1 MSVFGQK
8 GDKVYII
15 NKIIKN
21 STRGG
26 AYCTNNIVQK
36 CLSFTV
42 SLFLIFGMVPQN
54 AFGLDNHIED
64 ASGNWTINTAQGL
77 VEFQEAVNGGN
88 DFTGKT
94 VTLAADID
102 LAGTS
107 WAPIGGTES
116 TPFSGTF
123 DGAEHTISNLNNG
136 LFGYISSAT
145 IKNLNLRKVNGKSI
159 CDQAKDSS
167 TITGCTVIEGNV
179 STGGICCNAD
189 SSIITRCVVCYL
201 NIKGYGGVGGICA
214 SANSCTITKCVA
226 ANSSIYDSLGGTGP
240 RIGPIVGSGGSVTNC
255 YSNCSYDSLHSTDGL
270 YGFNCSGVVFN
281 KERPYFSGTRSPVKG
296 VSAAEYEQK
305 LREFVDANPEF
316 VKWEKYIFTKTLK
329 SSDFVCTHPK
339 DMFYD
344 GKGKTITIKPK
355 DGMTDIGAVTIKC
368 YKVNSDGTLGAA
380 STTLPTDAG
389 RYKAKFDVASGPTN
403 YAATALPAMF
413 F

>member
-1 MSVFGQK
+1 MG
-8 GDKVYII
+8 
-15 NKIIKN
+15 
-21 STRGG
+21 GG

-36 CLSFTV
+36 CLSFAV

-54 AFGLDNHIED
+54 AFGLDNYTED

-102 LAGTS
+102 LTGTS

-123 DGAEHTISNLNNG
+123 DGAEYTISNLNNG
-136 LFGYISSAT
+136 LFGYISGAT
-145 IKNLNLRKVNGKSI
+145 IKNLNLRKV
-159 CDQAKDSS
+159 
-167 TITGCTVIEGNV
+167 TVSVGVESAGVCYKATN
-179 STGGICCNAD
+179 
-189 SSIITRCVVCYL
+189 SSIITGCLICEGSVYSSGTNSGGICGKADATTIEKCVVCFL
-201 NIKGYGGVGGICA
+201 KIMGFCGVGGVCGSA
-214 SANSCTITKCVA
+214 SSCTITKCVV
-226 ANSSIYDSLGGTGP
+226 ANSHLIDF
-240 RIGPIVGSGGSVTNC
+240 GSGGSPRVGPIAGTGGSVTDC
-255 YSNCSYDSLHSTDGL
+255 YAACSYRSFADMLLSSG
-270 YGFNCSGVVFN
+270 YFNTSGAVMN
-281 KERPYFSGTRSPVKG
+281 KERPEAPGLPSNLG
-296 VSAAEYEQK
+296 VSAVEYEQK

-355 DGMTDIGAVTIKC
+355 DGITDIGAVTIKY

-389 RYKAKFDVASGPTN
+389 RYKVKFDVAEGTS
-403 YAATALPAMF
+403 YAAATDLPAMF
-413 F
+413 

>member
-1 MSVFGQK
+1 MG
-8 GDKVYII
+8 
-15 NKIIKN
+15 
-21 STRGG
+21 GG
-26 AYCTNNIVQK
+26 ACCTNNIVQK

-54 AFGLDNHIED
+54 AFGIDNHTED
-64 ASGNWTINTAQGL
+64 AGGNWTINTAQGL

-94 VTLAADID
+94 VTLGTDID
-102 LAGTS
+102 LTGTS
-107 WAPIGGTES
+107 WTSVGTES

-136 LFGYISSAT
+136 LFGYISGAT
-145 IKNLNLRKVNGKSI
+145 IQNLNLRKVNNKGI
-159 CDQAKDSS
+159 CDQVKNGS
-167 TITGCTVIEGNV
+167 TITDCTVVEGNV
-179 STGGICCNAD
+179 SRGGICMNAD
-189 SSIITRCVVCYL
+189 SSTITRCVVCYL
-201 NIKGYGGVGGICA
+201 SIIAEAGVGGICGI
-214 SANSCTITKCVA
+214 ANSCTITKCVA
-226 ANSSIYDSLGGTGP
+226 ANSSLHDTGP
-240 RIGPIVGSGGSVTNC
+240 SIWPRVGPIVGTGGSVTNC
-255 YSNCSYDSLHSTDGL
+255 YAACSYSSAHNS
-270 YGFNCSGVVFN
+270 YGSNFNSSGVVFN
-281 KERPYFSGTRSPVKG
+281 KERPGASRLPSNLG
-296 VSAAEYEQK
+296 VSAVEYEQK

-344 GKGKTITIKPK
+344 GKGKTITITPKP
-355 DGMTDIGAVTIKC
+355 GITDIGAVTIKY

-389 RYKAKFDVASGPTN
+389 RYKVKFDVASGPTN

-413 F
+413 